1 MEIKIGSDDEF
12 GRLLDSLSDDVVQ
25 ANIYYRLFRDLD
37 ASKKDYEQEFR
48 QSETFWFLTM
58 GAIRDAF
65 LVRACRVYDKHDKSL
80 NLVNLLDTVKANL
93 ALFSTAEFKQRLKDN
108 AFVESLADQDR
119 VPCSRQLD
127 EDIEFASIR
136 NPHVLGLFHFRN
148 NILAHRGA
156 QFSLGKTQIVDDNR
170 LTWGDLE
177 KLLTEAARIF
187 NRYCSL
193 FRASTH
199 SCQMIGHDD
208 YKNLLHFLR
217 LGLQK
222 QQEELDAEIAAPLR
236 ARNINDPEK

>member
-1 MEIKIGSDDEF
+1 MKIKIASPKELN
-12 GRLLDSLSDDVVQ
+12 RLLDALSDDIVQ

-37 ASKKDYEQEFR
+37 ASREQYTHEFS
-48 QSETFWFLTM
+48 QSETFWFLVM

-93 ALFSTAEFKQRLKDN
+93 NLFSRAEFRQRLKDN

-127 EDIEFASIR
+127 EDIEFASTR

-156 QFSLGKTQIVDDNR
+156 QFSLGKTQIIDDNR

-177 KLLTEAARIF
+177 ALLNKGITIF
-187 NRYCSL
+187 NRYSSL

-208 YKNLLHFLR
+208 YKNLLNCLR

-222 QQEELDAEIAAPLR
+222 QREELNGKIAAYRERNAR
-236 ARNINDPEK
+236 APEG